1 MDLHALFLNCKLKYS
16 PEKSNTRA
24 FIEQSEKIFHDLQ
37 VSTEV
42 IRVNDYYIKWGTSC
56 QEGDDDEWPEILQKI
71 KQADIFILASPVWR
85 GDRSKNNK

>member
-1 MDLHALFLNCKLKYS
+1 MAKLINSISLKYS

-42 IRVNDYYIKWGTSC
+42 IRVNDYYIKWGTSS

-71 KQADIFILASPVWR
+71 KQKHTPYPTNLSELKDQAKAMSQ
-85 GDRSKNNK
+85 